1 MLRRRDLLAALPS
14 GALAMLG
21 CRSETPPRGEP
32 ASSAPAPEARD
43 VLSVV
48 AASTTKDGAGVK
60 LSRTLGGKGLP
71 LLDPFLLLDEIH
83 SDDPRDFQAGFPR
96 HPHRGFET
104 VTYMIDGAI
113 EHRDSVGN
121 HGRLEG
127 GAIQWMTAGRG
138 ILHSEMP
145 DASVGRIFGLQ
156 LWVNLPKR
164 LKWTEP
170 RYQDIGPANV
180 PELSAEGGVVR
191 VAAGS
196 AFGSRGPVEGIA
208 VAPTMLDVTVPP
220 GATFTLELPATQA
233 AFAYLLEGALEL
245 GASRRRV
252 ARRELA
258 VLGGGATIVARA
270 ASEQGRM
277 LILAA
282 DPIGE
287 PVARRGPFVMNTE
300 AELDQAFDDYRNGR
314 IG

>member
-1 MLRRRDLLAALPS
+1 
-14 GALAMLG
+14 MLG

-156 LWVNLPKR
+156 LRAAAALAAAREQPHAEAVLLAAAERDASQLDLDGESRRDSAAAAALIRAGIAARSGARPQALAHLDRAIAGFDAAHMALHAACARRRKGE
-164 LKWTEP
+164 LL
-170 RYQDIGPANV
+170 GPAGV
-180 PELSAEGGVVR
+180 PLVAE
-191 VAAGS
+191 AD
-196 AFGSRGPVEGIA
+196 AFMAS
-208 VAPTMLDVTVPP
+208 
-220 GATFTLELPATQA
+220 QA
-233 AFAYLLEGALEL
+233 ATLTA
-245 GASRRRV
+245 
-252 ARRELA
+252 
-258 VLGGGATIVARA
+258 
-270 ASEQGRM
+270 
-277 LILAA
+277 
-282 DPIGE
+282 IG
-287 PVARRGPFVMNTE
+287 FST
-300 AELDQAFDDYRNGR
+300 
-314 IG
+314 